1 MMIKQYQPPK
11 VITIITAENE
21 PEKNEET
28 GAITWDNTLTDAEV
42 QGLKNATGA
51 KFPNLIAWNSIIQR
65 YKAGMS
71 PSEIA
76 RQLRRQHGC
85 SMVQIKRV
93 LAAWNKIN
101 GTQKEFRYRG
111 KS

>member
-1 MMIKQYQPPK
+1 M
-11 VITIITAENE
+11 VTIVTAENE

-28 GAITWDNTLTDAEV
+28 GAITWDNTLTDAEI
-42 QGLKNATGA
+42 QAMKNTMDV

-101 GTQKEFRYRG
+101 NIKKEFRYHG